1 MIKVLYVI
9 DTLKT
14 GGAEKSLV
22 DIALH
27 NKEVNAYFVTIYGG
41 NDFGSVLE
49 DNDIPYFDLGVKKRY
64 AFKEASQKLVQLLSE
79 IKPDVIHSTLFRADM
94 IARKAIKHYQVPLIS
109 SFVNN
114 SYVKDRYD
122 KLNLVGKIKLKAI
135 QWMDKYSANKTD
147 YFISNSQTIKDSN
160 AKFLKVNPAKIKVI
174 YRGRSIDKF
183 NPDVYDKVAIRKSLG
198 IDETSFVFLNVSRLL
213 ERKGQIDLI
222 KAFEKVVKQNPEVV
236 LWIAGEGG
244 FRKELESTIAGL
256 NLQNN
261 AQLLGNR
268 DDIPSLLAAADCFVF
283 PSYYEGLPGA
293 LIEAMLSRK
302 IIVCSDI
309 PENKE
314 CVTNN
319 SAVIVEKGNIVQ
331 LSEAMIAV
339 VENQAQYGE
348 LGNEAYGEAI
358 LKFDIN
364 AVVSQYNTV
373 YRKMIS
379 KNI

>member
-27 NKEVNAYFVTIYGG
+27 NKEVSACFVTIYGG
-41 NDFGSVLE
+41 NDFKSILN
-49 DNDIPYFDLGVKKRY
+49 DNGIPCFDLEIKNRY
-64 AFKEASQKLVQLLSE
+64 AFKEASQKLVQLLSK
-79 IKPDVIHSTLFRADM
+79 IQPDVIHSTLFRADM
-94 IARKAIKHYQVPLIS
+94 VARKAIKKYQIPLIS

-122 KLNLVGKIKLKAI
+122 KLNLVGKLKLKVV
-135 QWMDKYSANKTD
+135 QYVDRHSADKTD

-160 AKFLKVNPAKIKVI
+160 AEFLKVNPTKIQVI
-174 YRGRSIDKF
+174 YRGRSTDKF
-183 NPDVYDKVAIRKSLG
+183 NPDLYDKVSIRRNLG
-198 IDETSFVFLNVSRLL
+198 AADGSFVFLNVSRLL
-213 ERKGQIDLI
+213 QRKGQIDLI
-222 KAFEKVVKQNPEVV
+222 KAFAIIVEKYPQAV

-244 FRKELESTIAGL
+244 FRKELETTIEVMK
-256 NLQNN
+256 LQNN
-261 AQLLGNR
+261 IRLLGNR
-268 DDIPSLLAAADCFVF
+268 NDIPNLLAAADCFVF

-302 IIVCSDI
+302 IIICSNI

-314 CVTNN
+314 CVTTN
-319 SAVIVEKGNIVQ
+319 SAIMFEKGNIAQ
-331 LSEAMIAV
+331 LSQAMITLMGN
-339 VENQAQYGE
+339 EEKFCE
-348 LGNEAYGEAI
+348 LGNEAYEEAI

-364 AVVSQYNTV
+364 TVVSQYNTV
-373 YRKMIS
+373 YRKMILR
-379 KNI
+379 N